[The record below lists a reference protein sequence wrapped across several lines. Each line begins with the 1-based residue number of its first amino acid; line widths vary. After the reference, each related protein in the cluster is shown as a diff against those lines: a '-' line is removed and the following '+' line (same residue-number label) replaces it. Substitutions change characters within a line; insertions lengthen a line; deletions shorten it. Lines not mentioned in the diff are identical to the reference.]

1 MKVILIIALLLLY
14 VLLGYVTA
22 FAVNFIDDNVFE
34 QNDYIFAVVLL
45 WPIALAIFIL
55 WVIAVIVP
63 KWMIEKLKEG
73 GEE

>member
-1 MKVILIIALLLLY
+1 MNVIIIIFLLPVY
-14 VLLGYVTA
+14 FLLGYVTA
-22 FAVNFIDDNVFE
+22 YALSFIDNDFIDD
-34 QNDYIFAVVLL
+34 DLILMVVTL
-45 WPIALAIFIL
+45 WPLALAIFIL